1 MNIDQINLQFNKTVT
16 NYDSVLIVLTYQGH
30 LVFVKN
36 KKRARELTGG
46 KVDNNETMNETAI
59 REAYEESGAIINESD
74 IEYIGYYVLPNGHT
88 TTIVKAE
95 VSYFKDIPKESET
108 TERILTKESL
118 DKNLLSFQDGLYD
131 EIFKYLEARH
141 E

>member
-1 MNIDQINLQFNKTVT
+1 MNIDHINLQFNKTVT
-16 NYDSVLIVLTYQGH
+16 NYDSVLLVLTYQGQF
-30 LVFVKN
+30 VFVKN
-36 KKRARELTGG
+36 KKRAWELTGG

-108 TERILTKESL
+108 TGRILTKEPL
-118 DKNLLSFQDGLYD
+118 DKNLLSFQDGLYE

>member
-16 NYDSVLIVLTYQGH
+16 NYDSVLIVLTYQDQF
-30 LVFVKN
+30 VFVKN
-36 KKRARELTGG
+36 KKRAWELTGG
-46 KVDNNETMNETAI
+46 KVDNYETMNETAI

-108 TERILTKESL
+108 TERILTKEPL
-118 DKNLLSFQDGLYD
+118 DKNLLSFQDGLYE